1 MDLSKNNSLLTKEAI
16 NYIALTEKRKKVPV
30 CEILEVLCVFTLFYH
45 GNLREAGLRLLHH
58 LGFSC
63 FVNKLMI
70 S

>member
-45 GNLREAGLRLLHH
+45 GN
-58 LGFSC
+58 
-63 FVNKLMI
+63 
-70 S
+70 